1 MPALKGKKNYA
12 IRLSEL
18 GREMSVHTILYH
30 NAVAE
35 RLGLNATDHR
45 CLDFILRTGGVTAG
59 QLAKATGLTTGAI
72 TGIIDRLE
80 KAGFAR
86 RQSDAK
92 DRRKVIIV
100 SRPERAAEIEK
111 IFGSMARSMARV
123 MSSYSAK
130 ESDVLIDFM
139 ERVGEVMREENLKL
153 RAEGKK

>member
-1 MPALKGKKNYA
+1 MSGLNGKKNYA
-12 IRLSEL
+12 NELSAL
-18 GREMSVHTILYH
+18 GREMSVHTILFH

-45 CLDFILRTGGVTAG
+45 CLDFILRVGGVTAG

-72 TGIIDRLE
+72 TGVIDRLE

-100 SRPERAAEIEK
+100 PRPERLPEIEK
-111 IFGSMARSMARV
+111 LFASMARSMGRV
-123 MSSYSAK
+123 MSSYSAR
-130 ESDVLIDFM
+130 ESQVLIDFM
-139 ERVGEVMREENLKL
+139 QRVSEVMRDENLKL
-153 RAEGKK
+153 RARK